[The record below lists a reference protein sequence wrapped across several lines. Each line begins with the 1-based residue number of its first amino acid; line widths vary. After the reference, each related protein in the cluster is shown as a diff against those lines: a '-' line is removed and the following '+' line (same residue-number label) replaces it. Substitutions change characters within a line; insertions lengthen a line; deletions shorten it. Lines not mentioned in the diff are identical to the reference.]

1 MTVSISCDFD
11 GTITLTDTVNAILTE
26 FAEPEWLAIEEDWCA
41 GKFGSRECLAAQ
53 TKLLRIQPDKLDA
66 YIDAVA
72 VDPDVRGFFDD
83 CLAQGVRVTVV
94 SDGYDWAIRRVLSR
108 IGVRGVP
115 IVANRLVHRGGDRWA
130 VLFPHAAQNCGSGVC
145 KCAAANA
152 KSRMVHIGDGRSDVC
167 VSDLADV
174 VFAKGHL
181 LQSRTERGL
190 DSIAFERFHEIRAML
205 PNLGSLVPAPAPVL
219 ARRSA

>member
-1 MTVSISCDFD
+1 MTFSISCDFD
-11 GTITLTDTVNAILTE
+11 GTITTTDTVFALLTE
-26 FAEPEWLAIEEDWCA
+26 FAEPQWLEIEDDWRA
-41 GKFGSRECLAAQ
+41 GRFGSRECLAQQ

-66 YIDAVA
+66 YLDDVA
-72 VDPDVRGFFDD
+72 VDPDVKGFFDD
-83 CLAQGVRVTVV
+83 CFTRGLPVTVV

-115 IVANRLVHRGGDRWA
+115 IIANRLVHIGDDRWA

-152 KSRMVHIGDGRSDVC
+152 QALMVHIGDGRSDVC

-181 LQSRTERGL
+181 LESRNARGL
-190 DSIAFERFHEIRAML
+190 DSTPFERFSQIRAFL
-205 PNLGSLVPAPAPVL
+205 PELADLVPAPAPML
-219 ARRSA
+219 AQRSA